1 MEQAMNYALKI
12 NAVLCCLTL
21 FSSAANTQEENTT
34 GATNEY
40 NSQRTL
46 NLSHALTYAL
56 ANDPWLSASRHQ
68 EQAVM
73 AQSIMA
79 GTLPDPTLT
88 LGLMNLPTNGYAFDQ
103 EGMTQFKVSVSQKFS
118 RGDSLAL
125 KQASLLQS
133 SQQYPWQRADRLA
146 QVKAIVTEFWLKA
159 YRAQRSINLIE
170 KDRELFTQLIQIT
183 EASYASTQGKTR
195 QQDIIRAQLELTR
208 LEDKLLTLEQQL
220 HSAKNRLAQW
230 LPITMLEKPLDGK
243 FITPPALTNFNTLEF
258 GQLIQL
264 LMAHPAIVA
273 IEQSVLAKQTQVR
286 LAKQSYQ
293 PQIGVNVGYGYR
305 ADTSMGQSRADLLS
319 VGVSIDLPLFTDNRQ
334 DQHVKSAISIA
345 EATKTQKRVA
355 LQKLKGMYFKE
366 YSQLSQLQKR
376 NTLYQNTLLV
386 QMAEQS
392 QATLNAYTR
401 DDGDFSD
408 VMQARISE
416 LNAKIDAL
424 NIQVD
429 KHIIIARLN
438 YYISSLDSQVM
449 GALVGDSA

>member
-1 MEQAMNYALKI
+1 MNYALKI

-21 FSSAANTQEENTT
+21 FSSAANTQEENTK
-34 GATNEY
+34 GATDKY

-46 NLSHALTYAL
+46 NLSHALSYAL

-125 KQASLLQS
+125 KQASLLQL

-146 QVKAIVTEFWLKA
+146 QVKATVTEFWLNA

-258 GQLIQL
+258 GQLMQL

-273 IEQSVLAKQTQVR
+273 IDQSVLAKQTQVR

-305 ADTSMGQSRADLLS
+305 ADTPMGQSRADLLS

-449 GALVGDSA
+449 GELVGGSA

>member
-1 MEQAMNYALKI
+1 MNYALKI

-21 FSSAANTQEENTT
+21 FSSAANTQEEKTT
-34 GATNEY
+34 GAIDKY
-40 NSQRTL
+40 SSVRTL

-68 EQAVM
+68 EQAIM

-103 EGMTQFKVSVSQKFS
+103 EGMTQFKVSLSQKFS
-118 RGDSLAL
+118 RGDSLSL
-125 KQASLLQS
+125 KQKSLFQLS
-133 SQQYPWQRADRLA
+133 KQYPWQRADRLA
-146 QVKAIVTEFWLKA
+146 QVKAMVTEFWLNA
-159 YRAQRSINLIE
+159 YRAQHSINLIE
-170 KDRELFTQLIQIT
+170 KDKELFTQLIQIT

-208 LEDKLLTLEQQL
+208 LEDKLLILEQQL

-230 LPITMLEKPLDGK
+230 LPITMLVKSLDDK
-243 FITPPALTNFNTLEF
+243 FIPPVALTDFNTLEF
-258 GQLIQL
+258 SQLMQL

-273 IEQSVLAKQTQVR
+273 IEQSVLAKQTQVS
-286 LAKQSYQ
+286 LAKQSYK

-305 ADTSMGQSRADLLS
+305 ADTPMGQSRADLLS

-334 DQHVKSAISIA
+334 DQHVKSAISIT

-376 NTLYQNTLLV
+376 NTLYQNILLV

-429 KHIIIARLN
+429 QHIIIARLN
-438 YYISSLDSQVM
+438 YYMSSLDSQVM
-449 GALVGDSA
+449 DELREEQPDEH

>member
-1 MEQAMNYALKI
+1 MNYALKI

-21 FSSAANTQEENTT
+21 FSSAANTQEENTKD
-34 GATNEY
+34 ATDKY

-46 NLSHALTYAL
+46 NLAHALSYAL

-125 KQASLLQS
+125 KQASLLQL

-146 QVKAIVTEFWLKA
+146 QVKATVTEFWLNA

-286 LAKQSYQ
+286 LAKQSSQ

-305 ADTSMGQSRADLLS
+305 ADTPMGQSRADLLS

-334 DQHVKSAISIA
+334 DQQVKSAISIA

-449 GALVGDSA
+449 GELVGGSA

>member
-1 MEQAMNYALKI
+1 MNYALKI

-21 FSSAANTQEENTT
+21 FSSAANTQEENTK
-34 GATNEY
+34 GATDKY

-46 NLSHALTYAL
+46 NLSHALSYAL

-103 EGMTQFKVSVSQKFS
+103 EGMTQFKVSVNQKFS

-305 ADTSMGQSRADLLS
+305 ADTPMGQSRADLLS

-334 DQHVKSAISIA
+334 DQQVKSAISIA

-449 GALVGDSA
+449 GELVGDSA